1 MRGSSAES
9 FARISE
15 QQARAI
21 ADGADADRL
30 AGNMFGAV
38 DLFRT
43 QPAFRRAATD
53 PTTEP
58 ESRAA
63 MLREV
68 FDTHLEP
75 AAVEVLATAGSSRW
89 ATSTDFVESLERLGI
104 IAVARA
110 ADSSGEGDRLERE
123 MFDVDNLISEH
134 PELRQALTES
144 TRSVA
149 DKQALLRSLLEG
161 RACRGTVRLAERA
174 LTGAYSTVRQA
185 FADYAR
191 IVTNARGRLVAR
203 VTVARPL
210 DDAEEK
216 RLTDVLSRQYGKAV
230 HCNVVVD
237 PATLG
242 GVQVEIGDDVIDGTV
257 ASRVGDARRRLA
269 G

>member
-9 FARISE
+9 FARLSE

-21 ADGADADRL
+21 ADGADPARL
-30 AGNMFGAV
+30 AENWFGAV
-38 DLFRT
+38 NLFRT

-53 PTTEP
+53 PTAEP
-58 ESRAA
+58 ETRAA

-68 FDTHLEP
+68 FGTHVEP
-75 AAVEVLATAGSSRW
+75 AAADILAAAGSSRW
-89 ATSTDFVESLERLGI
+89 AASSDLVESLERLGI

-110 ADSSGEGDRLERE
+110 ADNRGEGDRLERE

-134 PELRQALTES
+134 PELRAALTES
-144 TRSVA
+144 TRSVE
-149 DKQALLRSLLEG
+149 DKQALLRALLEG
-161 RACRGTVRLAERA
+161 KACAETVRLAERA

-185 FADYAR
+185 FTDYAR
-191 IVTNARGRLVAR
+191 IVTNARGRLLAK

-210 DDAEEK
+210 QDGEEK
-216 RLTDVLSRQYGKAV
+216 RLTDLLTREYGKPV

-237 PATLG
+237 PATVG
-242 GVQVEIGDDVIDGTV
+242 GVRVEIGDDVIDGTV
-257 ASRVGDARRRLA
+257 STRFNDARRRLA

>member
-1 MRGSSAES
+1 
-9 FARISE
+9 
-15 QQARAI
+15 
-21 ADGADADRL
+21 
-30 AGNMFGAV
+30 
-38 DLFRT
+38 
-43 QPAFRRAATD
+43 
-53 PTTEP
+53 
-58 ESRAA
+58 
-63 MLREV
+63 
-68 FDTHLEP
+68 
-75 AAVEVLATAGSSRW
+75 
-89 ATSTDFVESLERLGI
+89 
-104 IAVARA
+104 
-110 ADSSGEGDRLERE
+110 
-123 MFDVDNLISEH
+123 
-134 PELRQALTES
+134 
-144 TRSVA
+144 
-149 DKQALLRSLLEG
+149 
-161 RACRGTVRLAERA
+161 VRLAERA